1 MKKKG
6 KQSLL
11 SLKKS
16 PLSLKRELLGFKIK
30 VLTYFSLT
38 TRIFAAS
45 MVSVSVFIFFT
56 AR

>member
-1 MKKKG
+1 MVYTG
-6 KQSLL
+6 LFFS
-11 SLKKS
+11 KS
-16 PLSLKRELLGFKIK
+16 PLSLKRELLGLKIK
-30 VLTYFSLT
+30 VVTYFSLT